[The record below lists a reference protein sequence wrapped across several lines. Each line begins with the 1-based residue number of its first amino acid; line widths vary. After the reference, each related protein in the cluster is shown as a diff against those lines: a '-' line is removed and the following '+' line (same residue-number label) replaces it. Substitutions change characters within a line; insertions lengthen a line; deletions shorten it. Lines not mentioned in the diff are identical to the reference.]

1 MSGMELKDA
10 GRYAFLALL
19 LLLVLAVIIGPREH
33 GMAALLAIAF
43 LMVDVAL
50 AVWLLQRR
58 RRP

>member
-1 MSGMELKDA
+1 MDMDLKNA

-19 LLLVLAVIIGPREH
+19 LVLILAVIIGPREH
-33 GMAALLAIAF
+33 GMAALLAIVF
-43 LMVDVAL
+43 VLVDVAL

>member
-1 MSGMELKDA
+1 MDMDLKNA

-19 LLLVLAVIIGPREH
+19 LVLILAVIIGPREH
-33 GMAALLAIAF
+33 GTVALLAIVF
-43 LMVDVAL
+43 VLFGVGL